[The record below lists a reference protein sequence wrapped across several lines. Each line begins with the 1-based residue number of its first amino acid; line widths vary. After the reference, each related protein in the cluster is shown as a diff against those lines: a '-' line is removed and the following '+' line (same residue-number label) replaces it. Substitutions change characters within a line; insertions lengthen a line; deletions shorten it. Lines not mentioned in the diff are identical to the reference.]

1 MTYGFENES
10 RSASLFQSKR
20 LECTLWWWLWW
31 WLPVGP
37 FIWSRV
43 DHLRRASSISRQ
55 CVMTRNCRSCWNPK
69 LCEDIRVPFPP
80 PPPPSRS
87 TFLLPIPLR
96 LIPIPGAGSPFLF
109 KCDLIYSSQSLSEIP
124 IACHQSRVNRFVKSL
139 WSWSPAEILVSLPR
153 YSGAAEAA
161 LVSLGRSFDTR
172 MWLACHLEMDGG
184 GYDACFLFSGQ
195 FWTEN
200 WCGAFPSVAQVDYS
214 KLKAWR
220 WPL

>member
-1 MTYGFENES
+1 MVIMMMTARWS
-10 RSASLFQSKR
+10 VHLITR
-20 LECTLWWWLWW
+20 W
-31 WLPVGP
+31 P
-37 FIWSRV
+37 F
-43 DHLRRASSISRQ
+43 ASRQ
-55 CVMTRNCRSCWNPK
+55 LNQPPMCNDTQLSQLLKSETMRRYSSTFP
-69 LCEDIRVPFPP
+69 PP